1 MSMKRFIPIFLL
13 LALVIGVAACQ
24 SNTAEEAVDI
34 TLDSHTTETEQAA
47 DVDQHAPGDVD
58 ADETVKHEDAAPSN
72 GAPSDVAESDEVVA
86 QQAAAPGEAAIPEFV
101 PPQPVTLPTGP
112 EAVAFAMGD
121 PDAPVHVIE
130 FTDYQCPFCQR
141 YATQTM
147 PAVLENLVESG
158 RVFYA
163 IKDLPL
169 DRIHPE
175 ARSASVAARCAG
187 EQDAYL
193 PMHDAVFA
201 AQADWSGTG
210 DGAEVVFTELAAEL
224 DLELDAFSTCLAD
237 GRQADNVQANVEEA
251 MSLGLNGTPFFIID
265 GYPMSGAQPYEAF
278 EMAVGLAEN
287 GELGDVI
294 TAYARQAYEAM
305 VARQAPPAAQAPR
318 AQQAPLPPAAPVEV
332 ALDNAYAIGDRDA
345 PVTIVEY
352 TDFQCPF
359 CARHALQTFTQIE
372 QDLVETGKV
381 RYIFKDLPLTSIHPQ
396 ATLAA
401 EAARCAGAQDTG
413 LDAYV
418 AMHHTLFEE
427 QQAWSGQANAADL
440 FANYAAEI
448 GLDGGSFATCL
459 ENHDYQ
465 DAVQADM
472 QEAVALGIN
481 GTPAFLINGH
491 LVSGALPFEV
501 FEQAV
506 ESLIAEAS
514 VETASN

>member
-1 MSMKRFIPIFLL
+1 LL

-24 SNTAEEAVDI
+24 SNTAEEAVDVTI
-34 TLDSHTTETEQAA
+34 DSHTTETEQAA
-47 DVDQHAPGDVD
+47 DVDKHAPEEVD
-58 ADETVKHEDAAPSN
+58 ADGAVAHEDAAPSN
-72 GAPSDVAESDEVVA
+72 GAPSDVAESDEAVA
-86 QQAAAPGEAAIPEFV
+86 QQAAAPDAAAIPEFV
-101 PPQPVTLPTGP
+101 PPQPVFLPTGP

-121 PDAPVHVIE
+121 PDAPIHVIE

-141 YATQTM
+141 YATETM
-147 PAVLENLVESG
+147 PAVMENLVESG

-169 DRIHPE
+169 DRLHPE

-210 DGAEVVFTELAAEL
+210 DQAEVVFTDLAAEL
-224 DLELDAFSTCLAD
+224 DLDLDAFSTCITD
-237 GRQADNVQANVEEA
+237 GRQADNVQANMEEA
-251 MSLGLNGTPFFIID
+251 MALGLNGTPFFIID

-278 EMAVGLAEN
+278 EMAVELAEN

-305 VARQAPPAAQAPR
+305 VAQQAPPAPQ
-318 AQQAPLPPAAPVEV
+318 APVEV
-332 ALDNAYAIGDRDA
+332 ALDNAYAIGDPDA

-381 RYIFKDLPLTSIHPQ
+381 HYVFKDLPLTSIHPQ

-401 EAARCAGAQDTG
+401 EAARCAGAQDMG
-413 LDAYV
+413 QDAYV

-427 QQAWSGQANAADL
+427 QEAWSGQANAADL

-448 GLDGGSFATCL
+448 GLDGGSFAACL
-459 ENHDYQ
+459 ENHDFAA
-465 DAVQADM
+465 AVQADM
-472 QEAVALGIN
+472 QEARALGIN

-491 LVSGALPFEV
+491 LVSGALPFDV

-506 ESLIAEAS
+506 DSLIAEAS
-514 VETASN
+514 VPSASN